1 MKPISEF
8 ITEKLKLSQY
18 REYYNTKPDERAKAW
33 LDAFFERVKEQP
45 GSKVSNNGHRVYFP
59 FKLDSQ
65 DLSLGT
71 QQLHYNAEAYEISDM
86 VKSYLMDELGINVKE
101 WDYLHGKYKYEIQT
115 QRGPKLKEMSIGKS
129 IKKNKKLTDLFAS
142 DPLRLSANLADKK
155 MELVL
160 SNHSYDLAG
169 MSTDRNWTSCMDI
182 AWGSNAKWIHEDIK
196 WGTVI
201 AYLIDAK
208 DENINAPLGR
218 ICIKPYHTGNGNIY
232 YFPEPTVYSP
242 YVGLDSVKAFLDD
255 MCVKIQGEIDN
266 LYKITREEMG
276 VTADEITKD
285 VKDIGKLSMDKLK
298 YLKNKGIAD
307 DKHKYILYYDDL
319 FAKNQNVKGAE

>member
-1 MKPISEF
+1 MKQISEF
-8 ITEKLKLSQY
+8 LTEKLKLSQY
-18 REYYNTKPDERAKAW
+18 REYYDTKPDDRAKAW
-33 LDAFFERVKEQP
+33 LDAFFERVKLQP
-45 GSKVSNNGHRVYFP
+45 DAKVSHNGHRIYFP
-59 FKLDSQ
+59 FALEAKDI
-65 DLSLGT
+65 DLGT

-86 VKSYLMDELGINVKE
+86 VKSYLMDELNIDVKE

-155 MELVL
+155 LEIVL

-182 AWGSNAKWIHEDIK
+182 AWGKNAKWIKEDIK

-201 AYLIDAK
+201 AYLIDSK

-218 ICIKPYHTGNGNIY
+218 ICIKPYKIGNGNIY

-242 YVGLDSVKAFLDD
+242 YVGLDSVKKFLDD
-255 MCVKIQGEIDN
+255 LCIKIQGEIDE
-266 LYKITREEMG
+266 LYRITRDEMEADG
-276 VTADEITKD
+276 VDISDA
-285 VKDIGKLSMDKLK
+285 KDIGKISQEKLK
-298 YLKNKGIAD
+298 YLTRKGLVN
-307 DKHKYILYYDDL
+307 DKDKYILYYDDL
-319 FAKNQNVKGAE
+319 FAKNKNVK